1 MTCDVH
7 YSAALFAV
15 APRREFSTAEIL
27 SHRASMKASEIR
39 PLCLKELIPWFV
51 RILQT
56 VYVILAGF
64 AIEQCAVLWS
74 TALPANPEA
83 KVIYVPLL
91 ACSAAEFAQGNL
103 NQDLDSCT
111 PLTLLVQAAAISAI
125 CSILG
130 VVAYLVTCVLRHLN
144 KLGDRV
150 LSILTG
156 LAFFLVIA
164 LIQAGV
170 ALIGISY
177 FCDLFLRQAREY
189 AEVAY
194 GGGGDTGGGGG
205 GNATGAAGNAS
216 LPSSVSPPPPSAP
229 SANGTSSAPSPP
241 PLPPPTPLP
250 LPTSSPES
258 VLDALGISVQLLGPH
273 TMIWVAGVFAL
284 VTAVATFIDALVRMA
299 VGVPGGEGP
308 KRGRAKTMTGGGGNE
323 QGAFENASYQPYGGN
338 GGGAPSNAVTYPSSV
353 DVQMSSAD
361 GGGGSSNAAANENPF
376 FNQKQWPPPE

>member
-1 MTCDVH
+1 
-7 YSAALFAV
+7 
-15 APRREFSTAEIL
+15 
-27 SHRASMKASEIR
+27 MKASEIR

-64 AIEQCAVLWS
+64 AIEQCVVLWS

-83 KVIYVPLL
+83 NVIYVPLL
-91 ACSAAEFAQGNL
+91 ACSGAEVARGNL
-103 NQDLDSCT
+103 NQDPDSCT

-130 VVAYLVTCVLRHLN
+130 VVAYLVTCTLRHLD

-177 FCDLFLRQAREY
+177 FCDLFLQQAREY

-194 GGGGDTGGGGG
+194 GGGGGTGGGGG
-205 GNATGAAGNAS
+205 GNATSATGASGATGAAGNAS
-216 LPSSVSPPPPSAP
+216 LPSAP
-229 SANGTSSAPSPP
+229 SVNGTSSAPSPP

-250 LPTSSPES
+250 LPSSSPES

-299 VGVPGGEGP
+299 VGVPGSEGP

-338 GGGAPSNAVTYPSSV
+338 GGGASSNAVTYPSSV

-376 FNQKQWPPPE
+376 FNQKQWPPPK